1 MKNTKQNEI
10 TPSKKSNYL
19 DTNIK
24 AGLSSTEVSERQKK
38 FGLNALKKVKR
49 KNIISLFFSQLKEI
63 MSILLLVAG
72 LFALGLTIYQNIQT
86 PNEPDVLAYSQSS
99 IILFIVFINA
109 FFSATQEYKS
119 NSAIEALQKMTS
131 PKSKVLRDGKM
142 NLIPSN
148 ELTIGDIL
156 FVEAGDLISA
166 DCLLIDASN
175 LKCVE
180 STLTGE
186 SMPVDKDHTKK
197 SNSSSPIGSR
207 LDHIFSGCNVING
220 RGTGIIIGI
229 GNKTEIGK
237 VAELLGNTDLL
248 KTPLQ
253 HKLHKLGQRLGLFG
267 IFITFISFI
276 FSLLVIENVITNG
289 FESFPPSII
298 LAISLATASIP
309 EGLNTVVNIILA
321 IGVKRMSDQ
330 NGLIKKLSSVETLG
344 STAVIC
350 SDKTGTL
357 TMNKMTVVKMWV
369 PKLKKED
376 VTTDKEEKLSK
387 EHLALLK
394 YATLCT
400 DCVIEET
407 EEGNILIGD
416 PTEIAIAEF
425 AIHKGYD
432 DDKWDED
439 YKRIDDIP
447 FDSNRKMM
455 TSINIING
463 KQIAIVKGAPD
474 VLFSKCKNVNL
485 KELKEI
491 NNKWSDNA
499 VRVLAVA
506 YKEIKGKLP
515 KEIHSKDIENNLNFM
530 GLIGMIDPPREEVK
544 HSIQICK
551 SAGIKP
557 VMITGDHLNTAIAIA
572 KDLGIMN
579 DNDLAI
585 TGHHLDELSDEELL
599 ENIQKYSV
607 YARVSPENKI
617 RIVKAWQSLDQVVA
631 MTGDGVNDA
640 PALKAADIGC
650 AMGITG
656 TDVSKGAADMVLT
669 DDNFSTIVS
678 SVRAGRGIYQN
689 IIRIIEF
696 LISSNIASVISIL
709 IGMFL
714 FYIIFEDPN
723 TGLNWGRLSEG
734 MFGSFNLTADMASE
748 INRQIKFQTTL
759 TTIQILI
766 TNVVIETLPGIA
778 LGTQRTSDEL
788 MNFRPRSKYES
799 IFANG
804 LIGKIII
811 LGFINGILTIIA
823 FTLGAFIAIA
833 TGAPGLRFY
842 YGTVASFL
850 ALALGCVS
858 KSISISSNKFLLI
871 EKFNHIKWVLIACF
885 GSLIIVLISTIIPQ
899 VSSLFG
905 ERPELKFT
913 GALASLTDID
923 KTHILKIVFDSKT
936 INDNVHGYVYLTGFG
951 LAIVPLIILEIEKLI
966 KIKFHE
972 NKKIEDNSK
981 FKLIPKPITFYEKHE
996 WLSRFNFEKDNKKN
1010 KKLI

>member
-1 MKNTKQNEI
+1 MKNINKNEI
-10 TPSKKSNYL
+10 TPSDKSSYL
-19 DTNIK
+19 NTNVK
-24 AGLSSTEVSERQKK
+24 VGLSSTEVSERQKK

-49 KNIISLFFSQLKEI
+49 KNIVSLFFSQLKEI
-63 MSILLLVAG
+63 MSILLLFAG
-72 LFALGLTIYQNIQT
+72 LFALGLTIYQHAQD
-86 PNEPDVLAYSQSS
+86 PNNPDILAYSQSI

-119 NSAIEALQKMTS
+119 NNAIEALQKMSS

-142 NLIPSN
+142 NLIASS
-148 ELTIGDIL
+148 ELTIGDIII
-156 FVEAGDLISA
+156 VEAGDMVSA
-166 DCLLIDASN
+166 DCLLVDSSN

-180 STLTGE
+180 SALTGE

-197 SNSSSPIGSR
+197 SNASSPIGSR
-207 LDHIFSGCNVING
+207 FDHIFSGCNVING
-220 RGTGIIIGI
+220 RATGIVIGI
-229 GNKTEIGK
+229 GNETEIGK
-237 VAELLGNTDLL
+237 VADLLGDTDLL

-253 HKLHKLGQRLGLFG
+253 HKLHKLGQKLGLFG
-267 IFITFISFI
+267 IFITLISFI
-276 FSLLVIENVITNG
+276 FSLLVIENVVEYG
-289 FESFPPSII
+289 FDSFPPSII

-309 EGLNTVVNIILA
+309 EGLNTVINIILA

-357 TMNKMTVVKMWV
+357 TMNKMTIVKMWV
-369 PKLKKED
+369 PKSKMED
-376 VTTDKEEKLSK
+376 VSNDKSEKLSK
-387 EHLALLK
+387 EHLDLLK

-400 DCVIEET
+400 DCVIEESD
-407 EEGNILIGD
+407 EGNILIGD

-425 AIHKGYD
+425 AIKKGYD

-439 YKRIDDIP
+439 HKRVHDIP
-447 FDSNRKMM
+447 FDSDRKMM

-474 VLFSKCKNVNL
+474 VLFSKCKNISL
-485 KELKEI
+485 KQLKEI
-491 NNKWSDNA
+491 NNRWSDNA
-499 VRVLAVA
+499 VRVIAVA

-515 KEIHSKDIENNLNFM
+515 KEIHAKDIEKDLNFM

-544 HSIQICK
+544 HSIKICK

-585 TGHHLDELSDEELL
+585 TGSDLDELSDEQLIK
-599 ENIQKYSV
+599 NIQKYSV

-678 SVRAGRGIYQN
+678 SVRSGRGIYQN

-709 IGMFL
+709 LGMFL
-714 FYIIFEDPN
+714 FYMIFEDPN
-723 TGLNWGRLSEG
+723 IGLGWGKIESG
-734 MFGSFNLTADMASE
+734 FYGSFELKVKMADE
-748 INRQIKFQTTL
+748 INSQIKFQTTL

-766 TNVVIETLPGIA
+766 TNIVIETLPGIA

-788 MNFRPRSKYES
+788 MKFRPRSKYES

-842 YGTVASFL
+842 YGTIAAFL
-850 ALALGCVS
+850 TLALGCVA
-858 KSISISSNKFLLI
+858 KSISISSHKLIFI
-871 EKFNHIKWVLIACF
+871 EKFNHIKWVLIACL
-885 GSLIIVLISTIIPQ
+885 GSLIIVLISTLIPQ
-899 VSSLFG
+899 VTSLFA
-905 ERPELKFT
+905 ERPELVFKNDLI
-913 GALASLTDID
+913 GVDQ
-923 KTHILKIVFDSKT
+923 KI
-936 INDNVHGYVYLTGFG
+936 INDIVYSGKTSNDIVHGYIYLTGFG
-951 LAIVPLIILEIEKLI
+951 LAIVPFIILELEKLF
-966 KIKFHE
+966 KMKFH
-972 NKKIEDNSK
+972 KHKAIEDNSE
-981 FKLIPKPITFYEKHE
+981 FKIIPKPKTLFEKYT
-996 WLSRFNFEKDNKKN
+996 WLSMFNFDKDNKKIKN
-1010 KKLI
+1010 

>member
-1 MKNTKQNEI
+1 MKNINQKET
-10 TPSKKSNYL
+10 TPSDKNNYL
-19 DTNIK
+19 NTNIK
-24 AGLSSTEVSERQKK
+24 VGLSTEEVSERQKK
-38 FGLNALKKVKR
+38 FGLNTLKKIKR
-49 KNIISLFFSQLKEI
+49 KNIIYLFFGQLKEI
-63 MSILLLVAG
+63 MSILLLFAG
-72 LFALGLTIYQNIQT
+72 LFALGLTIYQHIEDPSN
-86 PNEPDVLAYSQSS
+86 PDILAYSQSL
-99 IILFIVFINA
+99 IILLIVFVNA
-109 FFSATQEYKS
+109 FFSAIQEYKS
-119 NSAIEALQKMTS
+119 NNAIEALQKMSS

-142 NLIPSN
+142 NLISSN
-148 ELTIGDIL
+148 ELTIGDIIT
-156 FVEAGDLISA
+156 VEAGDMISA
-166 DCLLIDASN
+166 DCLLIDSSN
-175 LKCVE
+175 LKCIE
-180 STLTGE
+180 ATLTGE

-197 SNSSSPIGSR
+197 SNASSPIGSKF
-207 LDHIFSGCNVING
+207 DHIFSGCNVING
-220 RGTGIIIGI
+220 RGTGIVIGI
-229 GNKTEIGK
+229 GNLTEIGK
-237 VAELLGNTDLL
+237 VADLLSDTDLL

-253 HKLHKLGQRLGLFG
+253 HKLHKLGQKLGLFG
-267 IFITFISFI
+267 IFITMISFI
-276 FSLLVIENVITNG
+276 FSLLVIENVIEYG
-289 FESFPPSII
+289 FDSFPPSII

-357 TMNKMTVVKMWV
+357 TMNKMTVIKMWV
-369 PKLKKED
+369 PKSKIED
-376 VTTDKEEKLSK
+376 VNNDKAEKLSK
-387 EHLALLK
+387 EHLDLLK

-400 DCVIEET
+400 DCVIEESD
-407 EEGNILIGD
+407 EGNVLIGD

-425 AIHKGYD
+425 AIKKGYD

-439 YKRIDDIP
+439 HKRVHDIP
-447 FDSNRKMM
+447 FDSDRKMM

-474 VLFSKCKNVNL
+474 VLFSKCKNIDL
-485 KELKEI
+485 KQLKEI
-491 NNKWSDNA
+491 NNRWSDSA

-515 KEIHSKDIENNLNFM
+515 KEIHSKDIEKDLRFM

-572 KDLGIMN
+572 KNLGIMN
-579 DNDLAI
+579 NNDLAI
-585 TGHHLDELSDEELL
+585 TGNDLDELSDDDLIK
-599 ENIQKYSV
+599 NIQKYSV

-678 SVRAGRGIYQN
+678 SVRSGRGIYQN

-709 IGMFL
+709 LGMFL

-723 TGLNWGRLSEG
+723 VGLLWGRIDPG
-734 MFGSFNLTADMASE
+734 IFNSFKLTLDMANE

-788 MNFRPRSKYES
+788 MKFRPRSKYES

-804 LIGKIII
+804 LIIKIII
-811 LGFINGILTIIA
+811 LGLINGILTIIA
-823 FTLGAFIAIA
+823 FTLGAFIAIN

-842 YGTVASFL
+842 YGTVAAFL
-850 ALALGCVS
+850 TLSLGCVA
-858 KSISISSNKFLLI
+858 KSISISSHKLLFI

-885 GSLIIVLISTIIPQ
+885 GSLIIVLISTLVPQ

-905 ERPELKFT
+905 ERPELVFE
-913 GALASLTDID
+913 GGLAGLSQADQNNILNIIFNG
-923 KTHILKIVFDSKT
+923 KTANNI
-936 INDNVHGYVYLTGFG
+936 VHGYIYLVGFS
-951 LAIVPLIILEIEKLI
+951 LAIIPFIVIELEKLF
-966 KIKFHE
+966 KMKFH
-972 NKKIEDNSK
+972 KYKAIEDNSE
-981 FKLIPKPITFYEKHE
+981 FKLIPKPKTLFEKYR
-996 WLSRFNFEKDNKKN
+996 WLSVINFNKDNKKIKN
-1010 KKLI
+1010 

>member
-1 MKNTKQNEI
+1 MKKTKQNEI
-10 TPSKKSNYL
+10 TPSEKTNYL

-63 MSILLLVAG
+63 MSILLLIAG

-119 NSAIEALQKMTS
+119 NSAIEALQKMSS

-166 DCLLIDASN
+166 DCLLIDSSN

-197 SNSSSPIGSR
+197 SNTSSPIGSR

-289 FESFPPSII
+289 FDSFPPSVI

-369 PKLKKED
+369 PKSKKED

-425 AIHKGYD
+425 AINKGYD

-515 KEIHSKDIENNLNFM
+515 KEIHSKDIESNLNFM

-585 TGHHLDELSDEELL
+585 TGHHLDKLSDEELL

-778 LGTQRTSDEL
+778 LGTL
-788 MNFRPRSKYES
+788 
-799 IFANG
+799 
-804 LIGKIII
+804 
-811 LGFINGILTIIA
+811 
-823 FTLGAFIAIA
+823 
-833 TGAPGLRFY
+833 
-842 YGTVASFL
+842 
-850 ALALGCVS
+850 
-858 KSISISSNKFLLI
+858 SS
-871 EKFNHIKWVLIACF
+871 
-885 GSLIIVLISTIIPQ
+885 
-899 VSSLFG
+899 
-905 ERPELKFT
+905 
-913 GALASLTDID
+913 
-923 KTHILKIVFDSKT
+923 
-936 INDNVHGYVYLTGFG
+936 
-951 LAIVPLIILEIEKLI
+951 
-966 KIKFHE
+966 
-972 NKKIEDNSK
+972 
-981 FKLIPKPITFYEKHE
+981 
-996 WLSRFNFEKDNKKN
+996 
-1010 KKLI
+1010 